1 MWFSLAQRRKDW
13 GKQSILSDRK
23 NYALLKV
30 RQMRMCWNDSYGVV
44 RLFTGKF
51 HQEQYCKYCIKLWN
65 KDPDSFTI
73 SFFKNSKDS
82 HIVCSPEGM
91 ESTGMYGDGVIC
103 LQSPVSHGFVKGLN
117 MYPWVNDWE
126 YEAQQS

>member
-1 MWFSLAQRRKDW
+1 MTVMEWLDSLQVNFTKN
-13 GKQSILSDRK
+13 SIVNTVLNSEIR
-23 NYALLKV
+23 
-30 RQMRMCWNDSYGVV
+30 
-44 RLFTGKF
+44 
-51 HQEQYCKYCIKLWN
+51 I
-65 KDPDSFTI
+65 DPDSFTI

-117 MYPWVNDWE
+117 MYP
-126 YEAQQS
+126 